1 MKKQFFSIIL
11 SLFMVM
17 LFPVTVFAE
26 NTDNPMIT
34 INAPDEICAQQDLEF
49 TIFAEEGVTL
59 EEDAGYEFPLCGGPL
74 NITLGEDG
82 QLHAVLPKEFYD
94 LSEESVKI
102 NVHGQTKDGVPILES
117 KIIKISQEHI
127 YVHGVCGCGVMLP
140 TLTVPFTTTVNLG
153 GNVAPGKT
161 TFELEVVDSQG
172 EKLNS
177 EGVESI
183 ASITTNGAGSYN
195 GTMTFIGTYEQL
207 MAMLADGVFVKQVN
221 AGEENWTYDDTVWGL
236 KLDMGEIAELSTD
249 MPDYSLSIYSTTF
262 EEKENGKIYSRDS
275 KVEKMAFTNTY
286 TKSITET
293 TKPTESTKNNTN
305 GGKTKSP
312 QTGDNSN
319 LTLWLTLLVVSAT
332 GMISTGVYNK
342 RKKSSRA

>member
-1 MKKQFFSIIL
+1 MKKQFFSILL

-26 NTDNPMIT
+26 DTDNPMIK
-34 INAPDEICAQQDLEF
+34 IDAPDEICAQQDLEF
-49 TIFAEEGVTL
+49 TIFAEEGVIL
-59 EEDAGYEFPLCGGPL
+59 DKKAGYDFPNLGGPFD
-74 NITLGEDG
+74 ITLGEDG
-82 QLHAVLPKEFYD
+82 QLHAVLPKELYD
-94 LSEESVKI
+94 LGEESVKI
-102 NVHGQTKDGVPILES
+102 SVHGFTKDGVPILES
-117 KIIKISQEHI
+117 KIIKISQEHV
-127 YVHGVCGCGVMLP
+127 YVHGVCGCGVMLH

-161 TFELEVVDSQG
+161 TFNLEVVDSQG
-172 EKLNS
+172 EKLNF

-207 MAMLADGVFVKQVN
+207 MDMLSEGAFVKQVN

-236 KLDMGEIAELSTD
+236 ELDMGEIAELSTD
-249 MPDYSLSIYSTTF
+249 MPDYSISIYSTTF
-262 EEKENGKIYSRDS
+262 EEKENGKIYYLDS
-275 KVEKMAFTNTY
+275 EVEKMAFTNTY
-286 TKSITET
+286 TKSITDT
-293 TKPTESTKNNTN
+293 TKPTESTENNTN

-332 GMISTGVYNK
+332 GIISTGVYNK

>member
-26 NTDNPMIT
+26 NTDNPMIK
-34 INAPDEICAQQDLEF
+34 INAPDEICPNQDCIF
-49 TIFAEEGVTL
+49 TVTVSGAVEDILFQYEAENKGEGGL
-59 EEDAGYEFPLCGGPL
+59 SLSQE
-74 NITLGEDG
+74 NGELKGIVYKGWGKDD
-82 QLHAVLPKEFYD
+82 HFVLTVYGKA
-94 LSEESVKI
+94 
-102 NVHGQTKDGVPILES
+102 NGVPISTS
-117 KIIKISQEHI
+117 KTIKINHI
-127 YVHGVCGCGVMLP
+127 FVDGVCECGVMQ
-140 TLTVPFTTTVNLG
+140 LTVPFTTTINLG

-161 TFELEVVDSQG
+161 TFELEAEEIDENVREEDYKDVTVSAG
-172 EKLNS
+172 
-177 EGVESI
+177 
-183 ASITTNGAGSYN
+183 ITTNGAGSYN
-195 GTMTFIGTYEQL
+195 GTMTFTGTYNQL
-207 MAMLADGVFVKQVN
+207 MAMLSSGVFVKQVN
-221 AGEENWTYDDTVWGL
+221 AGEENWTYDDTVWGVVM
-236 KLDMGEIAELSTD
+236 KGFAELSADTLE
-249 MPDYSLSIYSTTF
+249 YSISIFSTGF
-262 EEKENGKIYSRDS
+262 EETEDGKYYYLDS
-275 KVEKMAFTNTY
+275 DAGPVEKMAFTNTY

-332 GMISTGVYNK
+332 GMISTCVYNK

>member
-11 SLFMVM
+11 SFFMVM

-34 INAPDEICAQQDLEF
+34 INAPDEICPQQDLEF

-59 EEDAGYEFPLCGGPL
+59 EEDAGYEFPLFGGPL

-94 LSEESVKI
+94 LGEESVKI

-177 EGVESI
+177 EEVESI

-207 MAMLADGVFVKQVN
+207 MAMLADGVFVKQIN

-236 KLDMGEIAELSTD
+236 KLYMDEIAELSTD

-275 KVEKMAFTNTY
+275 EVEKMAFTNTY

>member
-34 INAPDEICAQQDLEF
+34 INAPDEICPQQDLEF

-59 EEDAGYEFPLCGGPL
+59 DEKAGYEFPNLGGPFD
-74 NITLGEDG
+74 ITLGEDG

-94 LSEESVKI
+94 RGEKSVKI
-102 NVHGQTKDGVPILES
+102 NVHGQTKDGVPISTS
-117 KIIKISQEHI
+117 KTIKINHI
-127 YVHGVCGCGVMLP
+127 FVDGVCECGVMQ
-140 TLTVPFTTTVNLG
+140 LTVPFTTTVNLG

-161 TFELEVVDSQG
+161 TFELEVV
-172 EKLNS
+172 EANVS
-177 EGVESI
+177 EEDYEDVTVS
-183 ASITTNGAGSYN
+183 AAVTTNGAGSYN
-195 GTMTFIGTYEQL
+195 GTMTFTGTYNQL
-207 MAMLADGVFVKQVN
+207 WYMLSEGAFVKQVN
-221 AGEENWTYDDTVWGL
+221 AGEENWTYDDTVW
-236 KLDMGEIAELSTD
+236 DVVMNDIAELSTD
-249 MPDYSLSIYSTTF
+249 TLNYSVLVFPVSY
-262 EEKENGKIYSRDS
+262 EETENGKHYILDEDADS
-275 KVEKMAFTNTY
+275 VEKMTFTNTY

>member
-1 MKKQFFSIIL
+1 TG
-11 SLFMVM
+11 VV
-17 LFPVTVFAE
+17 PGGWG
-26 NTDNPMIT
+26 DN
-34 INAPDEICAQQDLEF
+34 DSF
-49 TIFAEEGVTL
+49 
-59 EEDAGYEFPLCGGPL
+59 
-74 NITLGEDG
+74 
-82 QLHAVLPKEFYD
+82 VLT
-94 LSEESVKI
+94 
-102 NVHGQTKDGVPILES
+102 VHGTTKDGAPISKS

-161 TFELEVVDSQG
+161 TFELEVVDFQG

-177 EGVESI
+177 EEVESI

-262 EEKENGKIYSRDS
+262 EEKENGKIYYLDS
-275 KVEKMAFTNTY
+275 EVEKMAFTNTY
-286 TKSITET
+286 TKSITES
-293 TKPTESTKNNTN
+293 TENNTN
-305 GGKTKSP
+305 DSKTKSP

-332 GMISTGVYNK
+332 GMISAGVYNK

>member
-1 MKKQFFSIIL
+1 
-11 SLFMVM
+11 MVM

-26 NTDNPMIT
+26 NTDNPMIK
-34 INAPDEICAQQDLEF
+34 INAPDEICPNQDCIF
-49 TIFAEEGVTL
+49 TVTVSGAVEDILFQYEAENKGEGGL
-59 EEDAGYEFPLCGGPL
+59 SLSPE
-74 NITLGEDG
+74 NGELKGTVYKGWGKDD
-82 QLHAVLPKEFYD
+82 HFVLTVYGKA
-94 LSEESVKI
+94 
-102 NVHGQTKDGVPILES
+102 NGVPISTS
-117 KIIKISQEHI
+117 KTIKINHI
-127 YVHGVCGCGVMLP
+127 FVDGVCECGVMQ
-140 TLTVPFTTTVNLG
+140 LTVPFTTTINLG

-195 GTMTFIGTYEQL
+195 GTMTFIGTYNQL
-207 MAMLADGVFVKQVN
+207 MDMLSEDAFVKQVN

-236 KLDMGEIAELSTD
+236 KLYMGEIAELSTD

-275 KVEKMAFTNTY
+275 EVEKMAFTNTY

>member
-26 NTDNPMIT
+26 NTDNPMIK
-34 INAPDEICAQQDLEF
+34 INAPDEICPNQDCIF
-49 TIFAEEGVTL
+49 TVTVSGAVEDILFRYEAENKGEGGL
-59 EEDAGYEFPLCGGPL
+59 YLSLSPE
-74 NITLGEDG
+74 NGELKGTVYKGWGKDD
-82 QLHAVLPKEFYD
+82 HFVLTVYGKA
-94 LSEESVKI
+94 
-102 NVHGQTKDGVPILES
+102 NGVPISTS
-117 KIIKISQEHI
+117 KTIKINHI
-127 YVHGVCGCGVMLP
+127 FVDGVCECGVMQ
-140 TLTVPFTTTVNLG
+140 LTVPFTTTINLG

-177 EGVESI
+177 EEVESI

-207 MAMLADGVFVKQVN
+207 IAMLADGVFVKQVN

-236 KLDMGEIAELSTD
+236 KLDMDGIAELSTD
-249 MPDYSLSIYSTTF
+249 MPDFSLFIYSTTF

-275 KVEKMAFTNTY
+275 KVEKMTFTNTY

-332 GMISTGVYNK
+332 GIISTGVYNK